1 MQQRGVHKRS
11 HSSPAYMPSS
21 LRLNSPGKH
30 AGKLNKNKNR
40 KNSPGF
46 KARKVFCCPE
56 EVTSEGTM
64 DTDGVF
70 VTLRARPLL
79 VKKES
84 EVKTALNKK
93 LQNGTRYHDGNQ
105 AKKSV
110 KSSFGN
116 DDFGKSDISHP
127 TSSDLRHINGNATLE
142 SHPCS
147 RDNPPLDYHPSG
159 GLGSDYPHPLGHDMA
174 FLESPLLAEDRCP
187 NCFTDYRTWHNP
199 SSTTHNPLKI
209 RDNSLRISDFPSTT
223 DYHTWNR
230 PLLITDNP
238 SRIKDNSL
246 HIFDYPST
254 TSDNPSQTVD
264 HPSPGRTVNP
274 QSMDYLSNSKDN
286 FDKKLFINNNNYVF
300 QYPSSNSEN
309 TLDFVNYPS
318 NAVLDNPQSMDYSS
332 NAHVY
337 PIGTSEDYA
346 RSVGISSPARVH
358 PYIVSSSSFAKENNV
373 QKQTMDYP
381 FNPQDDLSSHEQS
394 PLLDSEDP
402 LSETDFQDD
411 NQHQTPPSD
420 NPSKSRDYPE
430 TDGEL
435 SDNPLFYVQAR
446 PMIDNDSFPYT
457 KCHSAKVKDLSVINE
472 GFLVS
477 PQGANPLPLPKR
489 DYPTAQQKSVSFKKN
504 SSQNVHSTP
513 SRDYQEFDTLD
524 SRSSLD
530 DPESDGLIVRDYPT
544 LTGQCKSRDGNL
556 LNSGHMT
563 SQASDYQED
572 DRDVSVPTRD
582 YPSRVL
588 DHPLSPVDYLP
599 AVQRPQDYP
608 SVMMDMPSLQWDYED
623 IKVAPP
629 TDLPVTNNTHSR
641 MDNPKVQMD
650 YTKYKDYLD
659 MVSPITL
666 SSSGYHSEDHHSN
679 LNTNSFA
686 SDSIHGNQTYIDPNG
701 GFQLPHDTF
710 SRHGDWPCCHDNGDG
725 QGGSVVDG
733 VIWMSKRL
741 SRCMVDE
748 LSLLDNNL
756 VDTSQDPLVNIQDT
770 APNTTRNIQD
780 TAPNTSVNS
789 QDTALN
795 TTRNIQDTAL
805 NATKNIQDT
814 APNTTQNIQDT
825 APNTR
830 QNNQDTDLNTTLDI
844 HDTTLNIIRDM
855 QDTAFS
861 TTQNIQNTAPNT
873 RQNNQ
878 GTDLNTT
885 LDIQDTA
892 LNTTLD
898 IQDTILNIIRDMQDT
913 APNTTQNNQDTNLN
927 TTLDIQDTTL
937 NIIRDMQDT
946 ALSTTQNI
954 QSTAVDTKSS
964 ILDMIVNNQDNAQDT
979 TSYIQEIAQDT
990 KANILDT
997 NVDKKDSAQDT
1008 RVNIQ
1013 DTLDTRDILDR
1024 VGNTWYTALDTKDI
1038 LYYTGNIEDTPL
1050 DTNNILDSTGN
1061 IEDTALDTKI
1071 ILDTPWYIED
1081 TALDTN
1087 TVLFTIRNQSDK
1099 VCVILKPSF
1108 S

>member
-40 KNSPGF
+40 KSSPGF

-84 EVKTALNKK
+84 EVKTALKKK
-93 LQNGTRYHDGNQ
+93 LQNGTRYDGNQ

-110 KSSFGN
+110 QSSSGN
-116 DDFGKSDISHP
+116 NALKDISHP
-127 TSSDLRHINGNATLE
+127 TSDLRHINGNAMLE

-159 GLGSDYPHPLGHDMA
+159 GLGSDYPHPFGHDMA
-174 FLESPLLAEDRCP
+174 FLECPLLAEDRCP

-199 SSTTHNPLKI
+199 SSITDNPSRV
-209 RDNSLRISDFPSTT
+209 RDNSLGISDYPSTT

-238 SRIKDNSL
+238 SRIRDNSL

-254 TSDNPSQTVD
+254 TSDNPSQIVD

-318 NAVLDNPQSMDYSS
+318 NAVMDNPQSMDYSS
-332 NAHVY
+332 NAHVN
-337 PIGTSEDYA
+337 PIGTSEAYA
-346 RSVGISSPARVH
+346 RSKGISSPARVC
-358 PYIVSSSSFAKENNV
+358 PYIVSRSSFAKENNV
-373 QKQTMDYP
+373 QNQTMDYP
-381 FNPQDDLSSHEQS
+381 FNPQDDLSSHEES
-394 PLLDSEDP
+394 PLLGSEDP
-402 LSETDFQDD
+402 LSETDFPIEYQR
-411 NQHQTPPSD
+411 QTPPYD
-420 NPSKSRDYPE
+420 NPSKSKDYPE

-489 DYPTAQQKSVSFKKN
+489 DYPTAQQKSVSFEIY
-504 SSQNVHSTP
+504 SSKNVHSTP
-513 SRDYQEFDTLD
+513 SRDYQEFDTLE

-556 LNSGHMT
+556 LNSGRMT

-599 AVQRPQDYP
+599 AVQSPQDYP

-641 MDNPKVQMD
+641 MDNPKVQVD

-748 LSLLDNNL
+748 LSLLDNSL

-770 APNTTRNIQD
+770 APNTTQNIH
-780 TAPNTSVNS
+780 PNTSVNIQDTTLNTTRDIQDTTPNTS
-789 QDTALN
+789 RDIQDTALN
-795 TTRNIQDTAL
+795 TRNIQDTAL
-805 NATKNIQDT
+805 NTSRDIPDTDLNKTQTFQDTALNTRQNIQDSS
-814 APNTTQNIQDT
+814 PNTIQDIRDT

-844 HDTTLNIIRDM
+844 
-855 QDTAFS
+855 
-861 TTQNIQNTAPNT
+861 
-873 RQNNQ
+873 
-878 GTDLNTT
+878 
-885 LDIQDTA
+885 
-892 LNTTLD
+892 
-898 IQDTILNIIRDMQDT
+898 
-913 APNTTQNNQDTNLN
+913 
-927 TTLDIQDTTL
+927 QDTTL
-937 NIIRDMQDT
+937 NIIRDIQDT

-964 ILDMIVNNQDNAQDT
+964 ILDMIVNNQYNAQDT

-1038 LYYTGNIEDTPL
+1038 LYYTGNIEDTAL
-1050 DTNNILDSTGN
+1050 DTNIILDTTGNIEDTALDTKYILDSTGN

-1081 TALDTN
+1081 TALDRN

-1099 VCVILKPSF
+1099 VCVILTFLFIILMFPGG
-1108 S
+1108 